1 MENIVNKTTSTGA
14 TAAGTARFVIVLTT
28 VTASIMELLDT
39 TIVNVALNQ
48 ISGSLGATIE
58 DIAWVITSYAIANVI
73 VIPMTG
79 FLADYFGRKN
89 YYLASMILFGIAS
102 YLCGNSTSL
111 WELVFWRFVQGIGG
125 GALLSTSQAILFD
138 AFPGKE
144 RGTASGLFGMGI
156 VLGPTLGP
164 TVGGYIVDNY
174 AWGNIFFINV
184 PICIIATILTV
195 LYVPRKEGEGTQK
208 SKITIDYLGI
218 LLLIVGIGSLQYILE
233 KGESKDWFQSKEI
246 SIVALMAALGIV
258 GFISRELNT
267 EHPVVNLRVFGNRNF
282 AFSSIFVLVSGIGLF
297 TSIFIYPVMVQRING
312 FTPYETGL
320 SLLFPT
326 LTILPLFPILGK
338 RMSAGA
344 SPIPFVVAGIAI
356 FAFFGFY
363 SGTATAD
370 MGRWDFYPIQ
380 LMRGLG
386 TVLLQLPLINASVA
400 GLKPNEFGAG
410 ISLTNMIRQLGGAF
424 GIALANNYV
433 TLQYA
438 QHRSDLVANYT
449 PTNPLFIE
457 KLNAIKM
464 GFMARSGDALQA
476 TTQAY
481 RQLELLLDRQS
492 YFLAYLDTFRIISIF
507 FLCVLPLV
515 VLLRTKK
522 KNPEEIAEAAKAAA
536 ESH

>member
-1 MENIVNKTTSTGA
+1 MFMENTENTKKPIGA
-14 TAAGTARFVIVLTT
+14 ARFIIVLTT
-28 VTASIMELLDT
+28 VTAAVMELLDT

-48 ISGSLGATIE
+48 IAGSLGATIE

-79 FLADYFGRKN
+79 FLAEYFGRKN

-102 YLCGNSTSL
+102 YLCGNSDTL
-111 WELVFWRFVQGIGG
+111 WELVFWRFIQGIGG
-125 GALLSTSQAILFD
+125 GALLSTSQSILFD

-144 RGTASGLFGMGI
+144 RGMASGLFGMGI

-164 TVGGYIVDNY
+164 SVGGYIVDNFT
-174 AWGNIFFINV
+174 WGDIFYINV
-184 PICIIATILTV
+184 PICIIATILTI
-195 LYVPRKEGEGTQK
+195 LYIPRNEGEGK
-208 SKITIDYLGI
+208 NKASIKIDYFGII
-218 LLLIVGIGSLQYILE
+218 LLIIGIGSLQYILE

-246 SIVALMAALGIV
+246 SIIALFAALGIV

-267 EHPVVNLRVFGNRNF
+267 DHPVVNLRVFANRNF
-282 AFSSIFVLVSGIGLF
+282 AFSSIFVLVSGFGLF
-297 TSIFIYPVMVQRING
+297 TSVFVYPVMVQRING

-320 SLLFPT
+320 SLFFPT

-338 RMSAGA
+338 RMSEGA
-344 SPIPFVVAGIAI
+344 SPIPFVVAGLLI

-380 LMRGLG
+380 LLRGLG

-400 GLKPNEFGAG
+400 GLKPSEFGSG

-424 GIALANNYV
+424 GIALANNYI
-433 TLQYA
+433 TIQYA
-438 QHRSDLVANYT
+438 QHRTDLVANYT
-449 PTNPLFIE
+449 PNNPLFLE
-457 KLNAIKM
+457 KFNAIKM
-464 GFMARSGDALQA
+464 GFLSRSGDVALA
-476 TTQAY
+476 SKQAY
-481 RQLELLLDRQS
+481 RQLELMLDKQS
-492 YFLAYLDTFRIISIF
+492 YYLAYLDTFRIIAIF

-515 VLLRTKK
+515 VLLKTKK
-522 KNPEEIAEAAKAAA
+522 KSPDEIAAATKAAA

>member
-1 MENIVNKTTSTGA
+1 MENTVEIENKAVGA
-14 TAAGTARFVIVLTT
+14 SRFIIVLTT
-28 VTASIMELLDT
+28 VTAAIMELLDT

-48 ISGSLGATIE
+48 MAGSLGATIE

-73 VIPMTG
+73 IIPMTG
-79 FLADYFGRKN
+79 FLGEYFGRKN
-89 YYLASMILFGIAS
+89 YYLVSMILFGVSS
-102 YLCGNSTSL
+102 YLCGNSGSL
-111 WELVFWRFVQGIGG
+111 WELVLWRFVQGIGG

-164 TVGGYIVDNY
+164 TLGGYIVDNY
-174 AWGNIFFINV
+174 TWGDIFFINV
-184 PICIIATILTV
+184 PICIVATILTI
-195 LYVPRKEGEGTQK
+195 LYIPKKAGEGTKKDQIK
-208 SKITIDYLGI
+208 IDYLGI
-218 LLLIVGIGSLQYILE
+218 LLLMIGIGALQYVLE

-246 SIVALMAALGIV
+246 MFVSLAAVVGIV
-258 GFISRELNT
+258 GFIGRELNT
-267 EHPVVNLRVFGNRNF
+267 DHPVVNLRVFGNRNF
-282 AFSSIFVLVSGIGLF
+282 AFSSIFVMVSGFGLF
-297 TSIFIYPVMVQRING
+297 TSVFVYPVLVQRING

-326 LTILPLFPILGK
+326 LTILPLFPILGR

-344 SPIPFVVAGIAI
+344 SPIPFVVAGILI

-363 SGTATAD
+363 SGTATTD
-370 MGRWDFYPIQ
+370 MGRWDFYPMQ

-433 TLQYA
+433 AIQYA
-438 QHRSDLVANYT
+438 QHRSDLVSNYV
-449 PTNPLFIE
+449 PNNPLFIDRF
-457 KLNAIKM
+457 NAIKAS
-464 GFMARSGDALQA
+464 FLARSGDLAHA

-481 RQLELLLDRQS
+481 RQLELLLDRQA
-492 YFLAYLDTFRIISIF
+492 YYLAYLDTFRIISIF
-507 FLCVLPLV
+507 FICVLPLV

-522 KNPEEIAEAAKAAA
+522 KSAAETAEAAKAAA

>member
-1 MENIVNKTTSTGA
+1 MENTENIHKPAGA
-14 TAAGTARFVIVLTT
+14 ARFIIVLTT
-28 VTASIMELLDT
+28 VTAAVMELLDT

-48 ISGSLGATIE
+48 IAGSLGATIE

-79 FLADYFGRKN
+79 FLAEYFGRKN
-89 YYLASMILFGIAS
+89 YYLASMILFGVAS
-102 YLCGNSTSL
+102 YLCGNSDTL
-111 WELVFWRFVQGIGG
+111 WELVFWRFIQGIGG

-144 RGTASGLFGMGI
+144 RGMASGLFGMGI

-164 TVGGYIVDNY
+164 SLGGYIVDNFT
-174 AWGNIFFINV
+174 WGDIFYINV
-184 PICIIATILTV
+184 PICIIATVLTIL
-195 LYVPRKEGEGTQK
+195 YIPRKEGEGK
-208 SKITIDYLGI
+208 NKANIKIDYFGII
-218 LLLIVGIGSLQYILE
+218 LLIIGIGSLQYILE

-246 SIVALMAALGIV
+246 SVMALIAALGIV

-267 EHPVVNLRVFGNRNF
+267 DHPVVNLRVFANRNF
-282 AFSSIFVLVSGIGLF
+282 AFSSIFVLVSGVGLF
-297 TSIFIYPVMVQRING
+297 TSVFVYPVMVQRING

-320 SLLFPT
+320 SLFFPT

-344 SPIPFVVAGIAI
+344 SPIPFVIAGILI

-380 LMRGLG
+380 VLRGLG
-386 TVLLQLPLINASVA
+386 TVMLQLPLINASVA
-400 GLKPNEFGAG
+400 GLKPNEFGSG

-433 TLQYA
+433 AIQYA

-449 PTNPLFIE
+449 PNNPLFLE
-457 KLNAIKM
+457 KFNAIKM
-464 GFMARSGDALQA
+464 GFLSRSGDISQA
-476 TTQAY
+476 STQAY
-481 RQLELLLDRQS
+481 RQLELMLDRQS
-492 YFLAYLDTFRIISIF
+492 YYLAYLDTFRIVAIF

-515 VLLRTKK
+515 VLLKTKK
-522 KNPEEIAEAAKAAA
+522 KSPQEIAAAAKAAA